1 MQDKDFLSYFE
12 NLGRASNNKE
22 VVENSEKI
30 LTTLLA
36 VEHQDPNKVED
47 YNSQLGHLVSED
59 LEYTINRLLHGT
71 TSEEL
76 QTKLAFGTPL
86 LALLKTFKHVQPDK
100 YIAFTDKEMDR
111 GNAFSKGERSQFLAS
126 RLLSIY
132 CLVSSGRIE
141 QLPNSLDIY
150 TNLINTFVKNMKEM
164 AWAGQLVLYII
175 EKSIEMTSDK
185 KAAQKKLAIIS
196 KTFKSQLK
204 AITSDFNINI
214 FGILLYLVRK
224 QVELGGEKENTF
236 NDLIE
241 SVLGDKKQLYKLIVA
256 SLDNYPEKSIT
267 LRYLAEYLISAK
279 NPKQQEQF
287 WNLVSE
293 ITNDSNLEG
302 KDKKPQYQFYYSVLT
317 LFKYW
322 VKNPK
327 LSGKAFVKIINTQV
341 FQIWIKQMRVMNK
354 SLHKVS
360 KRIEQYLSKRIV
372 ELLNQSGEMTVYD
385 FLLKIKEDKHYTF
398 DTKNPMGKALLGA
411 LTEEQSLT
419 FVNKLIGDFKQEKES
434 FQFYLS
440 ELLVL
445 FELNY
450 KNISD
455 KNVIKICQ
463 FLLETHLTFEFTG
476 EVEGNEDEGVTPEAA
491 RKALTDGVKEE
502 AFIKLNS
509 IISRLLKKS
518 SEAFEVNFVHFC
530 LINLISGKKE
540 SIVAWN

>member
-1 MQDKDFLSYFE
+1 MQDKDFLSYFD
-12 NLGRASNNKE
+12 NLAHASNNKE

-30 LTTLLA
+30 LTTLLT

-59 LEYTINRLLHGT
+59 LEYTVNKLLHGT
-71 TSEEL
+71 TSDEL
-76 QTKLAFGTPL
+76 QTKLGFSTSL
-86 LALLKTFKHVQPDK
+86 LAVLKTFKHIQPEK

-111 GNAFSKGERSQFLAS
+111 SNALSKGERSHFLAS

-132 CLVSSGRIE
+132 CLVSSGRID
-141 QLPNSLDIY
+141 QLPNNLDIF
-150 TNLINTFVKNMKEM
+150 TSLLNSFIQNMKEM

-175 EKSIEMTSDK
+175 EKSIETTSDK
-185 KAAQKKLAIIS
+185 KLAQKKLNIIT

-204 AITSDFNINI
+204 AITSDFNIHI

-224 QVELGGEKENTF
+224 QVELGGDKETSF

-241 SVLGDKKQLYKLIVA
+241 SVLGDKKHLTKLILA
-256 SLDNYPEKSIT
+256 TLENYPEKSIT
-267 LRYLAEYLISAK
+267 LRYLAEYLAKTK
-279 NPKQQEQF
+279 NPRQQEQF
-287 WNLVSE
+287 WILLSDIAND
-293 ITNDSNLEG
+293 TNIESQN
-302 KDKKPQYQFYYSVLT
+302 KKPQYQIYYSVLT

-322 VKNPK
+322 IKDPQ
-327 LSGKAFVKIINTQV
+327 LSGKAFVKVIQTQV

-372 ELLNQSGEMTVYD
+372 DLLNQSGEISPYD
-385 FLLKIKEDKHYTF
+385 FLMKIKEDKSYIF
-398 DTKNPMGKALLGA
+398 DTKNSMGRALLGA
-411 LTEEQSLT
+411 LNEEESVSY
-419 FVNKLIGDFKQEKES
+419 VNKLIEGFKEEKES

-455 KNVIKICQ
+455 KNVLKICQ

-476 EVEGNEDEGVTPEAA
+476 EVKGNEDEGITPEAA
-491 RKALTDGVKEE
+491 TKALTDGVKEE
-502 AFIKLNS
+502 AFVKLNS

-518 SEAFEVNFVHFC
+518 SEAFEVFY
-530 LINLISGKKE
+530 LS
-540 SIVAWN
+540 